1 MSAQP
6 DIIRVAIIDDHPFVR
21 DGVRICLESLPHLRV
36 IGEAGDAQAGE
47 RLIREQDPDL
57 ALIDIGLRGESGIDL
72 IARLASN
79 GLSTRLVV
87 LTMYDSPEYVSKA
100 MTAGARAYVLKD
112 APAQELFTA
121 IEAVLAG
128 GSYYS
133 SGVRPLAAAPA
144 TPALLSQREKEV
156 LAMLA
161 DGASN
166 KQIASTL
173 GMSVR
178 TVETHR
184 LNIKRKTGIEGTSAL
199 LKYAFSRGW
208 E

>member
-1 MSAQP
+1 
-6 DIIRVAIIDDHPFVR
+6 
-21 DGVRICLESLPHLRV
+21 
-36 IGEAGDAQAGE
+36 
-47 RLIREQDPDL
+47 
-57 ALIDIGLRGESGIDL
+57 
-72 IARLASN
+72 
-79 GLSTRLVV
+79 
-87 LTMYDSPEYVSKA
+87 